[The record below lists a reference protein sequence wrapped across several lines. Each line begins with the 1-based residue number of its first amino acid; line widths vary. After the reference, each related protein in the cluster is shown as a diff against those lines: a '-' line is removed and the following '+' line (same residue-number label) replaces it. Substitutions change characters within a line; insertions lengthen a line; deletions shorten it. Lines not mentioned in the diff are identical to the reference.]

1 MLDIWPAIICSSIIA
16 VACLVLGSGLLYR
29 GTSLSAS
36 PLVLC
41 SVTGLLIGIAMLVV
55 LPQAFESLLTKE
67 MWPAERIFAL
77 FISAPLIMF
86 FLEHVIIDHQHVH
99 AGGPGGGPEG
109 EHTVHDENCDH
120 GPNIPYAMRFTAAK
134 EAGESTPLQP
144 AEKEASGRCE
154 DFGCVSP
161 PAPRRLRT
169 PHPQQQL
176 EPRALTSTDPPAR
189 RLCRLLL
196 RLWAWMMHAMLDGV
210 LIGSADQ
217 LAVLIPLSFAILICA
232 IQDVAGLYIYF
243 DARGATTHFVAIAL
257 VLFSIAFPI
266 GAGISLVVFRV
277 QPAPLRCRAPSARA
291 LTQRSTGGGDPAIPS
306 QGRDLD
312 ADPQPVLPLA
322 AGLEGKRPGA
332 RRIALRDGWPLR
344 VHGPVRACTPAR
356 ARPGPKPEILLRVQ
370 LRPHVG
376 IHG

>member
-176 EPRALTSTDPPAR
+176 EPRALTSTDTPRPPPVQAAAATLGVDDAR
-189 RLCRLLL
+189 DVGRRAHRLSR
-196 RLWAWMMHAMLDGV
+196 
-210 LIGSADQ
+210 
-217 LAVLIPLSFAILICA
+217 P
-232 IQDVAGLYIYF
+232 
-243 DARGATTHFVAIAL
+243 ARGADPAL
-257 VLFSIAFPI
+257 VCNPHLRDSGCRRAVH
-266 GAGISLVVFRV
+266 L
-277 QPAPLRCRAPSARA
+277 LRCAR
-291 LTQRSTGGGDPAIPS
+291 GYH
-306 QGRDLD
+306 
-312 ADPQPVLPLA
+312 
-322 AGLEGKRPGA
+322 
-332 RRIALRDGWPLR
+332 ALRSNRTCPIFHCLPHRSWHL
-344 VHGPVRACTPAR
+344 AR
-356 ARPGPKPEILLRVQ
+356 CLQGAARPPPV
-370 LRPHVG
+370 
-376 IHG
+376 

>member
-1 MLDIWPAIICSSIIA
+1 MLEIWPAIICSSIIA

-67 MWPAERIFAL
+67 LWPAERIFAL

-86 FLEHVIIDHQHVH
+86 FLEHVIIDHEHVH
-99 AGGPGGGPEG
+99 AGGPVGGSEG

-144 AEKEASGRCE
+144 AEKEATGRCE
-154 DFGCVSP
+154 DLG
-161 PAPRRLRT
+161 
-169 PHPQQQL
+169 
-176 EPRALTSTDPPAR
+176 
-189 RLCRLLL
+189 LLL

-217 LAVLIPLSFAILICA
+217 LAVLLPLSFAILICA
-232 IQDVAGLYIYF
+232 IQDVAGLYVYF

-257 VLFSIAFPI
+257 VLFAIAFPI
-266 GAGISLVVFRV
+266 GAGISLVLFRGSKENTLVLDVLRCVMAGLFVYMALFELAPPHAHGRV
-277 QPAPLRCRAPSARA
+277 QNLKYFCAFSFGLMSAYMA
-291 LTQRSTGGGDPAIPS
+291 DMFEDSMHS
-306 QGRDLD
+306 HQG
-312 ADPQPVLPLA
+312 VFM
-322 AGLEGKRPGA
+322 G
-332 RRIALRDGWPLR
+332 
-344 VHGPVRACTPAR
+344 
-356 ARPGPKPEILLRVQ
+356 
-370 LRPHVG
+370 
-376 IHG
+376 